1 MEGGEVPERVMG
13 RLDLGDLAVRMGFAG
28 VNDVGELD
36 RVLDEKQRDVIA
48 DQVVDAFGGVKFG

>member
-13 RLDLGDLAVRMGFAG
+13 RLGLGDLAVRMGFAG